1 MSLIGPRQHS
11 AKRGAEGTRSM
22 KTVRERPIL
31 PAMSWS
37 ALLPLVVAANVV
49 VAMVAWHIVDSVAR

>member
-1 MSLIGPRQHS
+1 
-11 AKRGAEGTRSM
+11 M